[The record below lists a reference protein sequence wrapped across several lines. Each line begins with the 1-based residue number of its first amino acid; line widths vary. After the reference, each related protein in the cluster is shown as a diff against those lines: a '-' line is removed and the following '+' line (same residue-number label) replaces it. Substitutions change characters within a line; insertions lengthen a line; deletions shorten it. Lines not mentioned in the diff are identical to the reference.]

1 MKLWF
6 ENFPHYWLKQNNF
19 IVDVLHTKT
28 NIEITSENPD
38 LVVFSD
44 FGDINALNKYK
55 CKKCFY
61 TLENIHFVVLNQSN
75 INYFD
80 SKSIIKED
88 PLLAP
93 IKYPFEYYL
102 KYADFSL
109 LFYETNAKN
118 IEVPV
123 WLALLP
129 VKTKNLKNY
138 YDDRNHYKILTEKR
152 TAFNKKEYCSFIC
165 SNKFVGDDIDY
176 WAENISPRY
185 KLFDELN
192 KKQFIHSGGKYKN
205 NIGRPVKNKCDY
217 LKKFVFNLAFENSY
231 HHYYTSEKL
240 VEPFFSSCIPVYWG
254 GERCFD
260 YMRKDLVVYANNKNS
275 DEIHEEMLE
284 IYNDKYK
291 IKYMTTEPVIDKY
304 PIEYTP
310 KYIAEQI
317 LDRTFYTT

>member
-6 ENFPHYWLKQNNF
+6 ENFPNYWIKHNNF

-44 FGDINALNKYK
+44 FGDINVLNKYE

-61 TLENIHFVVLNQSN
+61 ALENIHFVILDENN
-75 INYFD
+75 KKYFD
-80 SKSIIKED
+80 SKSIIKET
-88 PLLAP
+88 PPLAP

-102 KYADFSL
+102 KHADFSL
-109 LFYETNAKN
+109 LFYETDIKN
-118 IEVPV
+118 IEVPI
-123 WLALLP
+123 WFALLP
-129 VKTKNLKNY
+129 NKAKNLKNY
-138 YDDRNHYKILTEKR
+138 YKILTER
-152 TAFNKKEYCSFIC
+152 REEFNKKNYCSFIC
-165 SNKFVGDDIDY
+165 SNKFVTDDIDY
-176 WAENISPRY
+176 WAEYFSPRY

-192 KKQFIHSGGKYKN
+192 NKKFIHSGGKYKN
-205 NIGRPVKNKCDY
+205 NIGQPVKNKCDF
-217 LKKFVFNLAFENSY
+217 LKSFVFNLAFENSY
-231 HHYYTSEKL
+231 HHYYTTEKL

-260 YMRKDLVVYANNKNS
+260 FMRKDLVVYANNKNA
-275 DEIHEEMLE
+275 DEIYEEMLE
-284 IYNDKYK
+284 IYNDKDK

-317 LDRTFYTT
+317 LDRTFYIT